1 MSDACFRVNTPGVIY
16 EQFEDELVAINL
28 DTGAYHSLVGAAADA
43 FLLLSEEA
51 TVEELSQA
59 LAQKYAAPAE
69 QINAVL
75 PAFINQLQTENL
87 IKTVDVRKRVT
98 PLRVAGD
105 QTGVPFVPPNVA
117 AYHDLESLFLL
128 DPIHD
133 VGEQGWP
140 QPAPQSSPSDDSRT

>member
-1 MSDACFRVNTPGVIY
+1 MNETCFRVNTPAVIY
-16 EQFEDELVAINL
+16 EQFDDELVAINL

-51 TVEELSQA
+51 TIEELSHA
-59 LAQKYAAPAE
+59 LARKYAATAE
-69 QINAVL
+69 QIRAAL
-75 PAFINQLQTENL
+75 PVFIDQLREENL
-87 IKTVDVRKRVT
+87 IAVVEVRRRVA
-98 PLRVAGD
+98 PLRLAGD
-105 QTGVPFVPPNVA
+105 QTGVPFVPPHVA

-140 QPAPQSSPSDDSRT
+140 QPAQQPLDDKTA